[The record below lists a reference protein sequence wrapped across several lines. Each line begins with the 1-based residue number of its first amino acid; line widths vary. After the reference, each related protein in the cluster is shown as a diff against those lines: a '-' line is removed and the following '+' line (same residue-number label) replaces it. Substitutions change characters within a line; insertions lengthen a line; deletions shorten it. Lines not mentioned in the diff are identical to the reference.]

1 MLEVLKCLGISIGAL
16 FLLTLIVAFIAVEV
30 FPRLPAKV
38 KDGMLALVLIYLV
51 FGTVIMVSW
60 SIYNAEVN
68 HVYYDTPPSY
78 SDDDMPW
85 R

>member
-16 FLLTLIVAFIAVEV
+16 FLLTLAVTFIAVEI
-30 FPRLPAKV
+30 FPRLPVKV
-38 KDGMLALVLIYLV
+38 KNGMFGLLLIYLV
-51 FGTVIMVSW
+51 FGTIITVGW
-60 SIYNAEVN
+60 SIYNAKVN
-68 HVYYDTPPSY
+68 DVYYETPPSY